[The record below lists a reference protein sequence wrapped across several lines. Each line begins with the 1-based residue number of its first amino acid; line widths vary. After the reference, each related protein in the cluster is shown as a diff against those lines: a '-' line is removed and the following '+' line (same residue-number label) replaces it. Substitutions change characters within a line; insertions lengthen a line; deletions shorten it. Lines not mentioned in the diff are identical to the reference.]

1 MDSKQFLKVLA
12 KLIREEVRQA
22 VREELRTALVES
34 KASQPRTAQK
44 PGLLAQALTPK
55 PRPVTA
61 TPTPRRFQI
70 PGAVGDILNETAMA
84 MMSHPSPIPDTGE
97 YSDSDYGMIEEG
109 VAPIHQAATPNYN
122 PSGDPTMAFVKDYR
136 AVVKSAEAI
145 HNSKY

>member
-34 KASQPRTAQK
+34 KVTQPRTTQK
-44 PGLLAQALTPK
+44 PGLLAQALVSK
-55 PRPVTA
+55 PRPVA
-61 TPTPRRFQI
+61 APPAPRRFQI
-70 PGAVGDILNETAMA
+70 PGAVGDILNETAMS
-84 MMSHPSPIPDTGE
+84 MMAHHTAPE
-97 YSDSDYGMIEEG
+97 IEEEWSTAEG
-109 VAPIHQAATPNYN
+109 GSFTQEQAPAMAAPNYN
-122 PSGDPTMAFVKDYR
+122 HPSGDPTMAFVKDYR